1 MPLTREGL
9 LLIISGPSGV
19 GKGTVCRALMER
31 NDNMRF
37 SVSCTTRP
45 PRPGEV
51 DGLHY
56 FFKTREEFE
65 QMVKEGAFLEHMP
78 GVRPAFLWHAPGLC
92 GAAAGSGLGYFAGY
106 RRAWRHEC

>member
-65 QMVKEGAFLEHMP
+65 QMVKEGAFLEHMQVFGQHFMARP
-78 GVRPAFLWHAPGLC
+78 GPMWSS
-92 GAAAGSGLGYFAGY
+92 SGQ
-106 RRAWRHEC
+106 RAWIFCWISTCMAP

>member
-65 QMVKEGAFLEHMP
+65 QMVKEGIFMARP
-78 GVRPAFLWHAPGLC
+78 GPMWSS
-92 GAAAGSGLGYFAGY
+92 SGQ
-106 RRAWRHEC
+106 RAWIFCWISTCMAP